1 MRLVSRNDV
10 FLLGGLAIA
19 LFVLVSGPLGDAL
32 HLASAI
38 DQSWGL
44 QLLPALIILAG
55 VFVFHQ
61 QRKRHEAWAE
71 VVAAT
76 SDAKQADARA
86 TEMERLVAFG
96 QTLARA
102 LDHESIRAA
111 AAEHLPTLLPGRG
124 IWALVREGS
133 HWQPLT
139 VTGLSSPQERER
151 AACEALGEPVPGIGL
166 GLGDVGFP
174 MVVGDEPIG
183 VLGVSPEPELTE
195 GQRGVLS
202 AAAAMLAVSLKN
214 AVLFREVRENSV
226 RDALTGCVNRKHA
239 LEVIDAE
246 VRRARR
252 SKMPLCL
259 LMFDLDHF
267 KQINDRGGH
276 LCGDAVLARVGQRM
290 NAVLRGSDLKCR
302 YGGEEFLVL
311 LPDTPLAGA
320 ERVAEILRH
329 ELESH
334 PVNWNNELIGATAS
348 FGVTAVLPGEVD
360 VLAVIARAD
369 AALYR
374 AKQDGRNCV
383 RVHPQPTAFEAPMN
397 AAIDLHAINR
407 ASNLIV

>member
-10 FLLGGLAIA
+10 FLLAGLAIA
-19 LFVLVSGPLGDAL
+19 LFVLFSGPLGRAL
-32 HLASAI
+32 DLAYAI

-44 QLLPALIILAG
+44 QLLPALVILAA

-61 QRKRHEAWAE
+61 QRKRHEALAE

-86 TEMERLVAFG
+86 TEMERLVSFG

-102 LDHESIRAA
+102 RDYEAIRAA
-111 AAEHLPTLLPGRG
+111 ATEHLPTLLPGRG
-124 IWALVREGS
+124 IWALARQGS

-139 VTGLSSPQERER
+139 VSGTSTPQERER
-151 AACEALGEPVPGIGL
+151 AACEALGEPVPGIG
-166 GLGDVGFP
+166 GGSGDIAFP
-174 MVVGDEPIG
+174 MVVAGDPMG
-183 VLGVSPEPELTE
+183 VLGVSPWPELSE
-195 GQRGVLS
+195 DQRSVLT

-214 AVLFREVRENSV
+214 AALFREVRENSM
-226 RDALTGCVNRKHA
+226 RDALTGCVTRKHA

-252 SKMPLCL
+252 SKLPLCL

-267 KQINDRGGH
+267 KQINDRRGH
-276 LCGDAVLARVGQRM
+276 LCGDAVLAKVGQRM

-320 ERVAEILRH
+320 ERVAETLRN

-334 PVNWNNELIGATAS
+334 PVNWNDELVNATAS

-383 RVHPQPTAFEAPMN
+383 RVHQHPPLFDTPLSN
-397 AAIDLHAINR
+397 PLDLHVINR

>member
-1 MRLVSRNDV
+1 MRLVSRHDIV
-10 FLLGGLAIA
+10 LLAGLAIA
-19 LFVLVSGPLGDAL
+19 LFVLLSGPLGHAL
-32 HLASAI
+32 DVAHALDES
-38 DQSWGL
+38 SGL
-44 QLLPALIILAG
+44 QLLPALVILAA

-71 VVAAT
+71 AVAAT

-86 TEMERLVAFG
+86 TEMERLVSFG

-102 LDHESIRAA
+102 LDYEAIRAA
-111 AAEHLPTLLPGRG
+111 ATEHLPTLLPGRG
-124 IWALVREGS
+124 IWALARQGS
-133 HWQPLT
+133 HWEPLA
-139 VTGLSSPQERER
+139 VTGASTPQERER
-151 AACEALGEPVPGIGL
+151 AACEALGEPVPGIHVGA
-166 GLGDVGFP
+166 GDVAFP
-174 MVVGDEPIG
+174 MVAGDEPVG
-183 VLGVSPEPELTE
+183 VLGVSAEPELTE
-195 GQRGVLS
+195 AQRGVLS

-252 SKMPLCL
+252 SKLPLCL

-267 KQINDRGGH
+267 KQVNDRRGH
-276 LCGDAVLARVGQRM
+276 LCGDAVLAKVGQRM

-320 ERVAEILRH
+320 ERVAETLRS

-334 PVNWNNELIGATAS
+334 PVNWNEELVGATAS
-348 FGVTAVLPGEVD
+348 FGVTEVLPGEVD

-369 AALYR
+369 EALYR

-383 RVHPQPTAFEAPMN
+383 RVHQQPVTFGSTLG
-397 AAIDLHAINR
+397 AAIDLHVLNR
-407 ASNLIV
+407 TSNLIV